1 MEILGGSSTAAK
13 TDTAGALG
21 TKGRGAPA
29 NTMGGGRCPAR
40 PPTRPAP
47 RPARLALAPPL
58 IDNLPVRNLIARHAN
73 KDPTTGRV
81 SHRDT

>member
-40 PPTRPAP
+40 PPTRPPP